1 MPLPE
6 RVELSPAVVE
16 LSPRPLLVGESA
28 PAPPGELVE
37 LSHGAGSPVAAG
49 APGTVALG
57 RSGGGGGRPD
67 AAGGGG
73 GGGGRT
79 LGTGALVAAGGAG
92 GGGGGGFLS
101 VPLTQGSVGKA
112 PGGAETVSVWLEL
125 VGGGAPLFLSQ
136 TLLVMQVT
144 VDVST

>member
-16 LSPRPLLVGESA
+16 LSPRPLLVGESV
-28 PAPPGELVE
+28 PAPPGALVE
-37 LSHGAGSPVAAG
+37 LSHGAGSPVDAG

-57 RSGGGGGRPD
+57 RSGGGRRGRPD
-67 AAGGGG
+67 AAGG

-79 LGTGALVAAGGAG
+79 LGTGALVAAGCAG

-144 VDVST
+144 VVG